1 MQGKDKRTMMKDEN
15 RRQNERVQFLR
26 PIMYVY
32 ESSDKFIEATMLN
45 HSSDGICFQSTPS
58 VAPGAK
64 ICILTDESPV
74 EIFSRKSGEAVTAE
88 VMWCK
93 KKAGAHW
100 VGVQYIDTSSD
111 GDADS

>member
-1 MQGKDKRTMMKDEN
+1 MMMKDEN
-15 RRQNERVQFLR
+15 RRQTERVQFLR
-26 PIMYVY
+26 PIVYVY

-45 HSSDGICFQSTPS
+45 HSSNGICFQSTPS

-64 ICILTDESPV
+64 ICILTDEPPV

-88 VMWCK
+88 VMWCE

-100 VGVQYIDTSSD
+100 VGVQYIDNSSD
-111 GDADS
+111 GDTEG